1 MEQIVQG
8 VHKLSVE
15 DTSENDLAVAMAQGM
30 QDTKNQTYAVQTMA
44 GEPRIRKSNGE
55 PSPSHSKTILVS
67 VAIDFGTTY
76 SGYAYSTLSDF
87 KRDPL
92 QMFANEAWTAA
103 TGQCLLSKK
112 TPTCLLLSPEKKFIA
127 FGYDAEDQFAE
138 LVEDNRQRDYYF
150 FKRFKMRLHGEE
162 VSCLHI
168 RTLTLWPKRPGARV
182 SF

>member
-1 MEQIVQG
+1 
-8 VHKLSVE
+8 
-15 DTSENDLAVAMAQGM
+15 MAQGM
-30 QDTKNQTYAVQTMA
+30 QDTQKQTDDERTMA
-44 GEPRIRKSNGE
+44 DKAVGEPHIRQGAKE
-55 PSPSHSKTILVS
+55 LSPLQSKTVLIS

-103 TGQCLLSKK
+103 TGQCLLSKN
-112 TPTCLLLSPEKKFIA
+112 TPTCLLLSPEKEFLA

-138 LVEDNRQRDYYF
+138 LTEDDRQRDYYF

-168 RTLTLWPKRPGARV
+168 LTLNPK
-182 SF
+182 